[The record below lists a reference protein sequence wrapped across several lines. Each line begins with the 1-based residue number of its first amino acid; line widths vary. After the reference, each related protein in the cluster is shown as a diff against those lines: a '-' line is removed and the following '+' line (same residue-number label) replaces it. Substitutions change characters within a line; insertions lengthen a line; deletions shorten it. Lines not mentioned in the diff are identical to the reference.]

1 MVEDMLGCKPEGYF
15 GLIIKLKNGT
25 TWLYDSLDNYMRKL
39 PDDSNDQSEEEFKA
53 EFGMR
58 LQRKMMYRRMT
69 QTDLANATGIPQQQ
83 ISKYIRGYRVPT
95 FYNLDKIARALDCTI
110 DELRYV

>member
-1 MVEDMLGCKPEGYF
+1 MVLNIADR
-15 GLIIKLKNGT
+15 IKYLRER
-25 TWLYDSLDNYMRKL
+25 YS
-39 PDDSNDQSEEEFKA
+39 
-53 EFGMR
+53 
-58 LQRKMMYRRMT
+58 MT